1 MKNENLNIAVFG
13 GGCFWCV
20 EAVFKRLRGVEEVVS
35 GYAGGEM
42 DNPTYEQVSAGT
54 TGHAEV
60 IKVTYNPDEI
70 KYENLLDVFFAS
82 HDPTTLD
89 RQGNDVGPQ
98 YRSAIYFTTTDQK
111 QAAEDYIKKLEEDGT
126 FNDPIVTEIKPLG
139 KFFAAEDYHQ
149 DFYEN
154 NRNYPYCTFVI
165 DPKVAKLRQKFASL
179 LKPEE
184 NYE

>member
-1 MKNENLNIAVFG
+1 MDKLQTAVFG

-35 GYAGGEM
+35 GYAGGTM
-42 DNPTYEQVSAGT
+42 DNPSYEQVSAGT
-54 TGHAEV
+54 TGHVEV
-60 IKVTYNPDEI
+60 IKVSFNPGVI
-70 KYENLLDVFFAS
+70 KYQSLLDVFFAS

-98 YRSAIYFTTTDQK
+98 YRSAIYYSNNEQK
-111 QAAEDYIKKLEEDGT
+111 SDAENYIKKLAQDGT
-126 FNDPIVTEIKPLG
+126 FKDPIVTEIRPLG

-149 DFYEN
+149 DFYEK
-154 NRNYPYCTFVI
+154 NRNYPYCTFII
-165 DPKVAKLRQKFASL
+165 DPKVTKLREKFAAL

-184 NYE
+184 IEQ